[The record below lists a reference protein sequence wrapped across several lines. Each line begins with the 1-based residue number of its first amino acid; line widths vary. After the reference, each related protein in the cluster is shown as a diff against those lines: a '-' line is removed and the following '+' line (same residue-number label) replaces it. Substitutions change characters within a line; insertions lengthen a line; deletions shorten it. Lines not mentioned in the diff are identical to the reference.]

1 MGDCPSEKVFTV
13 YRVDYEQMTREPIG
27 EIVERRKSS
36 RHNNRIGLLQVAR
49 RQFSSSTDEALRISV
64 FDD

>member
-1 MGDCPSEKVFTV
+1 MGDVKSDKVFTV
-13 YRVDYEQMTREPIG
+13 YRVDHEQRIREPIG

-36 RHNNRIGLLQVAR
+36 RHNNLLGLLQLAR
-49 RQFSSSTDEALRISV
+49 RQFSSGTEEALRISV

>member
-1 MGDCPSEKVFTV
+1 MADGNSDKVFTV
-13 YRVDYEQMTREPIG
+13 YRVDYERRTREPIG

-36 RHNNRIGLLQVAR
+36 RHDNRVGLLQVAR
-49 RQFSSSTDEALRISV
+49 RQFSSSTDEALRIRV